1 MGFSPI
7 GRVEQSAARQV
18 HTLEVTGSSPVS
30 ATTVQDFPFLYH
42 ERTEHP
48 VGRSGAFAYS
58 LFPEVVTLN
67 DSNLIPNS
75 ERTPSEL
82 REMARKGGKASGISR
97 SFSAL
102 WKKRVREHP
111 ELLEQLLDNLL
122 EMAMNNDAKAYA
134 LLMEMGGESVRSQE
148 LALRKQ
154 ELKLKKQQM
163 QNSAPGEQELPAL
176 WNALSEEDDA

>member
-1 MGFSPI
+1 M
-7 GRVEQSAARQV
+7 
-18 HTLEVTGSSPVS
+18 
-30 ATTVQDFPFLYH
+30 
-42 ERTEHP
+42 
-48 VGRSGAFAYS
+48 
-58 LFPEVVTLN
+58 N